1 MLFMSIVLDFTQINL
16 SRLMFM
22 SLSPL
27 VGFTSSPRPS
37 ILHS

>member
-1 MLFMSIVLDFTQINL
+1 MLFMSIVLDFTHINL

-27 VGFTSSPRPS
+27 VDFTSSPRPS
-37 ILHS
+37 ILHR